1 MNDKYSDI
9 RHIAYP
15 LPGNR
20 KRMAMIDRAAQF
32 SPFAALVGYE
42 DTIEE
47 TARLTDSRIELDENE
62 KYILD
67 LRQQQLLHF
76 IERRP
81 EIRVTYFVTDDL
93 KEGGKYVTIT
103 GYLRSILPHC
113 RTMTLVDGR
122 VIALDDVFY
131 LDSPIFQE

>member
-20 KRMAMIDRAAQF
+20 KRMTMIDRAAQF

-47 TARLTDSRIELDENE
+47 TARLTDSRVELDENE

-67 LRQQQLLHF
+67 LRQQQLLHV

-81 EIRVTYFVTDDL
+81 EIKVTYFVTDDR

-122 VIALDDVFY
+122 VIALDDVIY